1 MLSRCLYRVWS
12 CRALGRWWN
21 GCWACL
27 VAPYF
32 GLSISAYVRRVAIF
46 ARSGKLARAVLE
58 GSLGFLMLTGLL
70 LSFRGSCKLFVLER
84 SDAYAD
90 KLRQNQRERGTAVQ
104 NGVHLCFFLVW
115 TCCTIVHLLQE
126 ASILMAVLFVLGE
139 TQVILPENLGSS
151 GSAQAVL
158 VLAIVAVGL
167 PFAWFYMWFRLQL
180 GMAPWPLVGLLE
192 LAAAEVRQL
201 EAQIEDLLKMPI
213 SARRVRE
220 LSVNYLQLHG
230 RLRALSALA
239 GTAPAL
245 ILAGAVMQSLGL
257 LMFEVLEDD
266 DRFAQA
272 NIMVTGLFLSLIS
285 PTLVAFVRMAWV
297 AHRCD
302 GLGAVGLR
310 LLSQTTVEGRSDL
323 HDDADCTDLLLR
335 FMYTVQAVPTGW
347 FIGPTRA
354 GPSFVLRAFLS
365 VLVSALKQSWAFFFP
380 DDWAEGDPRL
390 GTILFAIGMVLLS
403 ASCSAIT
410 CLKAEVQ
417 LQGSPTLDDVEL
429 PISQIQL
436 ESSLHPAGSSQR
448 EAL

>member
-1 MLSRCLYRVWS
+1 MACCLGRCLYRVWS
-12 CRALGRWWN
+12 CRALSRWWS

-32 GLSISAYVRRVAIF
+32 GLSISVYVRRVAIF
-46 ARSGKLARAVLE
+46 ARSGKLARAMLE

-70 LSFRGSCKLFVLER
+70 LSLHGSCKLFVLER
-84 SDAYAD
+84 SDAYAE

-104 NGVHLCFFLVW
+104 NGVHLCFVLVW
-115 TCCTIVHLLQE
+115 TCCAIVHLLQE
-126 ASILMAVLFVLGE
+126 ACILMAVVFVLGE
-139 TQVILPENLGSS
+139 TQVIFPENLESS

-158 VLAIVAVGL
+158 VLAIAAVGL
-167 PFAWFYMWFRLQL
+167 PFAWLYMWFRLQL
-180 GMAPWPLVGLLE
+180 GMAPWPLLGLLE

-220 LSVNYLQLHG
+220 LSINYLQLHG

-239 GTAPAL
+239 GAAPAL
-245 ILAGAVMQSLGL
+245 ILAGVVMQSIGL
-257 LMFEVLEDD
+257 LMFEVLEHD
-266 DRFAQA
+266 DRSAQA
-272 NIMVTGLFLSLIS
+272 SIMVTGLFLTLIS

-302 GLGAVGLR
+302 RLGAVGLQ
-310 LLSQTTVEGRSDL
+310 LLSQTTVEGRSEL

-365 VLVSALKQSWAFFFP
+365 AVVSVLKKSWTFFFP
-380 DDWAEGDPRL
+380 MTGQTVIPSWAQSCL
-390 GTILFAIGMVLLS
+390 ALAWC
-403 ASCSAIT
+403 CSAH
-410 CLKAEVQ
+410 LV
-417 LQGSPTLDDVEL
+417 L
-429 PISQIQL
+429 P
-436 ESSLHPAGSSQR
+436 LHA
-448 EAL
+448 

>member
-1 MLSRCLYRVWS
+1 MLSRCLYCVWS

-32 GLSISAYVRRVAIF
+32 GLSISVYVRRVAIF

-126 ASILMAVLFVLGE
+126 VSILMAVLFVLGE

-272 NIMVTGLFLSLIS
+272 NIMVTGLFLTYLPHTGGLCSN
-285 PTLVAFVRMAWV
+285 
-297 AHRCD
+297 
-302 GLGAVGLR
+302 GLG
-310 LLSQTTVEGRSDL
+310 
-323 HDDADCTDLLLR
+323 
-335 FMYTVQAVPTGW
+335 
-347 FIGPTRA
+347 RA
-354 GPSFVLRAFLS
+354 
-365 VLVSALKQSWAFFFP
+365 
-380 DDWAEGDPRL
+380 
-390 GTILFAIGMVLLS
+390 
-403 ASCSAIT
+403 
-410 CLKAEVQ
+410 
-417 LQGSPTLDDVEL
+417 
-429 PISQIQL
+429 
-436 ESSLHPAGSSQR
+436 
-448 EAL
+448 